1 MSVPS
6 CSIAATCWLW
16 KRRPEG
22 ADAGRSGLDSL
33 ARSDSPTRRGS
44 CPVRGFLMRTTARDE
59 TSLLPSLLDRLLDD
73 EPGVQHEPAWRQAAV
88 LKTIRASVCR
98 DLQCILNARRMLSP
112 AVARYPE
119 LADSLVNYGLPDLQS
134 YEVRG
139 DRNQAGLC
147 QMIQDTI
154 RRFEPRLQ
162 QVRVTLSKPTGKRLG
177 RRTGERAVAFEIEAV
192 LAVDPIEE
200 PVVFTST
207 LDVSRSEFDVE
218 ATR

>member
-1 MSVPS
+1 
-6 CSIAATCWLW
+6 
-16 KRRPEG
+16 
-22 ADAGRSGLDSL
+22 
-33 ARSDSPTRRGS
+33 
-44 CPVRGFLMRTTARDE
+44 
-59 TSLLPSLLDRLLDD
+59 
-73 EPGVQHEPAWRQAAV
+73 
-88 LKTIRASVCR
+88 
-98 DLQCILNARRMLSP
+98 MLSP
-112 AVARYPE
+112 AVERYPE

>member
-1 MSVPS
+1 
-6 CSIAATCWLW
+6 
-16 KRRPEG
+16 
-22 ADAGRSGLDSL
+22 
-33 ARSDSPTRRGS
+33 
-44 CPVRGFLMRTTARDE
+44 MRNSFTDE

-73 EPGVQHEPAWRQAAV
+73 DPGVQREPAWKQAAV
-88 LKTIRASVCR
+88 VSTIRTSVCR
-98 DLQCILNARRMLSP
+98 DLQCLLNARRMLSP
-112 AVARYPE
+112 AVERYPE

-139 DRNQAGLC
+139 DQNQAGLC
-147 QMIQDTI
+147 RMIQDTI

-162 QVRVTLSKPTGKRLG
+162 QVRVALADPGRKRTG

-192 LAVDPIEE
+192 LVVDPIEE

-207 LDVSRSEFDVE
+207 LDISRSEFDVE